1 MVSLT
6 AKILAVLLA
15 GIALSKSYVDFKAR
29 KESLQIFIFW
39 VLIWTG
45 VVLVALVPTII
56 DVLIAQ
62 FGGGETGLGTFFG
75 MALVFL
81 LFVVYR
87 MYAKLE
93 RIEQVLTKTIQ
104 DIALREDWKEKAR

>member
-1 MVSLT
+1 MVSFT
-6 AKILAVLLA
+6 AKVLALILA
-15 GIALSKSYVDFKAR
+15 GIVVSKSYVDFKAR

-39 VLIWTG
+39 LMTWTG
-45 VVLVALVPTII
+45 VVLVALFPTII
-56 DVLIAQ
+56 DVLIVQ

-87 MYAKLE
+87 MYVKLE
-93 RIEQVLTKTIQ
+93 RLEQILTRTIQ
-104 DIALREDWKEKAR
+104 DTALREDWKARK

>member
-1 MVSLT
+1 MVSLA
-6 AKILAVLLA
+6 AKILALLLA
-15 GIALSKSYVDFKAR
+15 WIAVSKSYVDFKAR
-29 KESLQIFIFW
+29 RESLQVLIFW
-39 VLIWTG
+39 LMTWTG
-45 VVLVALVPTII
+45 IVVLALFPSII

-62 FGGGETGLGTFFG
+62 FGGGQTGLGTFFG

-93 RIEQVLTKTIQ
+93 RIEQIITKTVQ
-104 DIALREDWKEKAR
+104 DIALHGDWKTRK